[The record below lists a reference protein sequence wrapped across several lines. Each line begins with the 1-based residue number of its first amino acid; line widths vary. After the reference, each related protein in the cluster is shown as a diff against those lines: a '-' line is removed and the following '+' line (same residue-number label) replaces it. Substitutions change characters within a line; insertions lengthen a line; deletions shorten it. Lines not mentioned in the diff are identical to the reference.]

1 MNEYNV
7 RIILS
12 ELTIV
17 AESQERAEEIAM
29 SIYEA
34 DAHTKL
40 HHGLSVEIFEVDD
53 LGPSDE
59 TEETNI

>member
-7 RIILS
+7 RIVLS

-29 SIYEA
+29 EIY
-34 DAHTKL
+34 DT
-40 HHGLSVEIFEVDD
+40 
-53 LGPSDE
+53 
-59 TEETNI
+59 

>member
-7 RIILS
+7 RIVLS

-29 SIYEA
+29 DIYDG
-34 DAHTKL
+34 DARMHL
-40 HHGLSVEIFEVDD
+40 NHGLCVEVCEVEDR
-53 LGPSDE
+53 GPCNED
-59 TEETNI
+59 EETIP

>member
-7 RIILS
+7 RIVLS

-29 SIYEA
+29 KIYEA

-40 HHGLSVEIFEVDD
+40 HNGLSVECFEVDD
-53 LGPSDE
+53 LGLSDE
-59 TEETNI
+59 TEETDP